1 MSTSL
6 LRVLRSLSLGQ
17 DRSSD
22 LRAIPDADWR
32 NLLELTDRSQLT
44 LPLAVRC
51 QRELPEWVQERLAG
65 NLQNNAI
72 RHNRT
77 IDAYQEVDRVLTS
90 KSVDFMVLK
99 GFTQWPHYCD
109 DLPHRPQYDLDLY
122 CPPDSIK
129 PALEAIQS
137 LGYEPFGRN
146 ARTATDHLRPMIRM
160 TGWRGNGDYYDT
172 EMPLTIE
179 LHFRFWDEGNERFGV
194 DSADGFWERRVRR
207 EIRGLSVPTLNG
219 YDGLSYTTWH
229 LVRHLVRGDVRA
241 YHVYELAHLLQRT
254 ADDNLFWQDWRGR
267 KSRTLVEAIAF
278 RLAIDWFECSAHP
291 IVQELCQA
299 LPASVRRW
307 FDLFALSPLK
317 ALEQPNKDELFLHW
331 CLVKGLSARL
341 QIAKQ
346 RLLPVRF
353 NPVIVDAHVA
363 APDWRLRL
371 KRRVF
376 GTWFMA
382 RRAFHH
388 ARTLA
393 PVMWSGVRWR
403 RALAK

>member
-1 MSTSL
+1 MSSSL
-6 LRVLRSLSLGQ
+6 VTVLHSLSLGQ
-17 DRSSD
+17 DRRSD
-22 LRAIPDADWR
+22 LGSIPGAEWR
-32 NLLELTDRSQLT
+32 GLLDLTDRSQLT
-44 LPLAVRC
+44 LPLGIRC
-51 QRELPEWVQERLAG
+51 RNQLPEWVQERLAG

-72 RHNRT
+72 RHER
-77 IDAYQEVDRVLTS
+77 ILDAYQEVARVLSS
-90 KSVDFMVLK
+90 KGVDFMVLK
-99 GFTQWPHYCD
+99 GFAQWPHYCD
-109 DLPHRPQYDLDLY
+109 DPRYRPQYDLDLY
-122 CPPDSIK
+122 CPPDAIE

-137 LGYEPFGRN
+137 LGYEPFGRK
-146 ARTATDHLRPMIRM
+146 ARTATDHLTPMIRM

-179 LHFRFWDEGNERFGV
+179 LHFRFWDEATEHFSV
-194 DSADGFWERRVRR
+194 DSAEGFWERRVKR
-207 EIRGLSVPTLNG
+207 EIGGLSVPTLNE

-241 YHVYELAHLLQRT
+241 YHVYELAHFLGRT
-254 ADDNLFWQDWRGR
+254 SEDDLFWQGWRKR
-267 KSRTLVEAIAF
+267 KSSTLVEAIAF
-278 RLAIDWFECSAHP
+278 RLAADWFECPMHP
-291 IVQELCQA
+291 VVQELCQA

-307 FDLFALSPLK
+307 FDLFAFSPLR
-317 ALEQPNKDELFLHW
+317 ALEHPNKDELFLHW
-331 CLVKGLSARL
+331 CLVKRWPARL

-353 NPVIVDAHVA
+353 NPVIVDAHVP

-376 GTWFMA
+376 GTWFMV

-393 PVMWSGVRWR
+393 PVMWNGVRWR